1 MSKLIFKQTIVV
13 LVTAVVL
20 YFSGFHLASNEG
32 VESLLDAF
40 MVMIFFITLFPFIF
54 NFVKLVYRFLKTIYN
69 LLVFK
74 TEY

>member
-13 LVTAVVL
+13 IVSAVVL
-20 YFSGFHLASNEG
+20 YFSGFYLASNEG

-54 NFVKLVYRFLKTIYN
+54 NFVKLVYRFLKSIYN
-69 LLVFK
+69 LIAFK
-74 TEY
+74 AEY

>member
-1 MSKLIFKQTIVV
+1 MSKLIFKQAIVV

-20 YFSGFHLASNEG
+20 YFSGFYLASNEG

-40 MVMIFFITLFPFIF
+40 MFMIFFITLFPFIF
-54 NFVKLVYRFLKTIYN
+54 NFIKLVYRFLKTIYN